1 MSEFEAVKAAMGKI
15 TAKHR
20 EEVRMLK
27 DQSLDQQKKL
37 QREVL
42 RASPLAQPPR
52 HPPPMPP
59 LLFSVSPSS
68 LFESPLQH
76 RTPLDNKIFPSPWCS
91 LDFLVHLHLDPLHQC
106 HQWNTPRA
114 IMQHPWEQPLKQKSR
129 EASRWTPA
137 ETYFWRAA
145 QLLLQQAP

>member
-1 MSEFEAVKAAMGKI
+1 VSEFEAVKAAMGKI

-42 RASPLAQPPR
+42 RTSPLAQPPR

-68 LFESPLQH
+68 FFESPLHH

-91 LDFLVHLHLDPLHQC
+91 LDFLAAPPPGSPPPVPPVEYPWCHYAAPLG
-106 HQWNTPRA
+106 T
-114 IMQHPWEQPLKQKSR
+114 
-129 EASRWTPA
+129 
-137 ETYFWRAA
+137 
-145 QLLLQQAP
+145 APQTKI